1 MAQLDSRSL
10 TEFLL
15 SGSWSDSRRLLV
27 LHPEFLDPATDELVE
42 GLIATR
48 RQNGDELQA
57 KVLEQ
62 QLGLLRRCRQVGV
75 DAAFAELSGQP
86 RTFVM
91 EEPEAV
97 RRQAEDAQRHYER
110 TGDVRSLEVAVDL
123 WFRVYMDLDDPSM
136 LRRVSTAFEE
146 AIGHSP
152 SGSVLHHT
160 RSAALGVTRLR
171 LYNLTRDPDDLVRSI
186 HALEQSLPDPPPRSP
201 DIWAY
206 VSALMDAVDRYQ
218 QEVTA
223 TLGRTRLRP

>member
-123 WFRVYMDLDDPSM
+123 WFRVYMDLDDPPCYGGSA
-136 LRRVSTAFEE
+136 LPSRRRS
-146 AIGHSP
+146 AIRPPAQSSITRAAPP
-152 SGSVLHHT
+152 SGS
-160 RSAALGVTRLR
+160 
-171 LYNLTRDPDDLVRSI
+171 PD
-186 HALEQSLPDPPPRSP
+186 
-201 DIWAY
+201 
-206 VSALMDAVDRYQ
+206 
-218 QEVTA
+218 
-223 TLGRTRLRP
+223 